1 MGQGGVAS
9 TSSLRPQSR
18 STLRLVA
25 GAPAVTFFASE
36 ALTVHQS
43 ASALPRQAWETV
55 PRFGPG
61 PSSPAERISIL
72 GFRCCCG
79 GFWGWFVVR
88 AVGDEGILYICSKAV
103 CFLTTRP
110 VVRLVG

>member
-1 MGQGGVAS
+1 MGQGGAAS

-25 GAPAVTFFASE
+25 GAPAVIFFASE

-43 ASALPRQAWETV
+43 ASALQRRAWEID
-55 PRFGPG
+55 PRVDPG
-61 PSSPAERISIL
+61 SSSPTETISIL

-88 AVGDEGILYICSKAV
+88 AVGDESILYICSKTA

-110 VVRLVG
+110 AVRLVG

>member
-9 TSSLRPQSR
+9 TSSLQPQSR

-43 ASALPRQAWETV
+43 ASALPRRAWEID
-55 PRFGPG
+55 PRVDPG
-61 PSSPAERISIL
+61 SSSPAERISIL

-88 AVGDEGILYICSKAV
+88 AVRDEGILYICSKAA